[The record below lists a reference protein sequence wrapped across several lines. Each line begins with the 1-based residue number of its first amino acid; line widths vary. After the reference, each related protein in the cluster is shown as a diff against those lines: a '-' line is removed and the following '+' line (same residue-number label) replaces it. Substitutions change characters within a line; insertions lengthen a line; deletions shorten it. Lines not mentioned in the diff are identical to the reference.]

1 MRWAGTL
8 LRNFIDSV
16 HGVQYA
22 ASAYTTALQQVQAQ
36 SSMAEV
42 GEAWQN
48 GYAER
53 VIRTI
58 KEEEVDL
65 ADYRD
70 CHDACRQSGRFL
82 DDVYRRT
89 VPPAGHLMP

>member
-48 GYAER
+48 GCAA
-53 VIRTI
+53 RTI
-58 KEEEVDL
+58 GTIEEEVGL
-65 ADYRD
+65 ADDRHPD
-70 CHDACRQSGRFL
+70 SRPSGRFP

-89 VPPAGHLMP
+89 APPAGHLMP

>member
-48 GYAER
+48 GCAA
-53 VIRTI
+53 RTI
-58 KEEEVDL
+58 GTIEEEVGL
-65 ADYRD
+65 ADDRD
-70 CHDACRQSGRFL
+70 CHDACRQSRRFP

-89 VPPAGHLMP
+89 APPAGHLMP